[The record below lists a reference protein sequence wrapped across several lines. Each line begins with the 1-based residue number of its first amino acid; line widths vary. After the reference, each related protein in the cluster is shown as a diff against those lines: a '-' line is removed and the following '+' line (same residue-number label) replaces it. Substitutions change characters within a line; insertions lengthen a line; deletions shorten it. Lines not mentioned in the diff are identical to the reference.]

1 MKKIIA
7 IILCVLL
14 AFSVVSLTAFAQEE
28 QPPATQEEVTDVTT
42 QEDAEE
48 DGNNEST
55 DVTPEEPKEGPF
67 VRVEDGE
74 YLPNLLEALKQAGIA
89 TVTFPVMILLG
100 LAFVPGMI
108 AVPLIPL
115 LSYANV
121 FIALLGYESLM
132 DWF

>member
-14 AFSVVSLTAFAQEE
+14 AFSAVSLTAFAQEE
-28 QPPATQEEVTDVTT
+28 QPTATQEETTDVTT

-55 DVTPEEPKEGPF
+55 DVTPEEPKSPF

-74 YLPNLLEALKQAGIA
+74 YLPNLLEALKQAGMA
-89 TVTFPVMILLG
+89 TVTFPVMILVG

-108 AVPLIPL
+108 AVPLILL

-121 FIALLGYESLM
+121 FIALLGYKSLM